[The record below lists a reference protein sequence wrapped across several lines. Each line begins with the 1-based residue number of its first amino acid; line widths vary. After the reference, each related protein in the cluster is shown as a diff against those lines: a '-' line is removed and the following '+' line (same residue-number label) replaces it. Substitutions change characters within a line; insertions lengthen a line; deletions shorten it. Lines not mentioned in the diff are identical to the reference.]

1 MGNPSLI
8 AKTDFQIK
16 SIFLKQKDVL
26 LYLKKDGRLKLVRK
40 KISAMDSPLKIK
52 NILYFRVE
60 MEEALEGVLRTQTVK
75 VIILFSV
82 VLIC

>member
-1 MGNPSLI
+1 
-8 AKTDFQIK
+8 
-16 SIFLKQKDVL
+16 
-26 LYLKKDGRLKLVRK
+26 
-40 KISAMDSPLKIK
+40 MDSPFNIK

-60 MEEALEGVLRTQTVK
+60 MEEALEGVHRTQTVK

>member
-1 MGNPSLI
+1 M
-8 AKTDFQIK
+8 
-16 SIFLKQKDVL
+16 LKQKDVL

-40 KISAMDSPLKIK
+40 KISVMDSPFNIK
-52 NILYFRVE
+52 NISYFRVE